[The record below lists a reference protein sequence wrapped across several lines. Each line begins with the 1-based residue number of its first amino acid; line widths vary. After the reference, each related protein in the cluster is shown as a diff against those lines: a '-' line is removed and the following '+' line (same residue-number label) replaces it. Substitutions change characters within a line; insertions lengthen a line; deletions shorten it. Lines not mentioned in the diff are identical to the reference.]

1 MLCLF
6 VVSQRHVTVK
16 MKIILMRLF
25 QALGDICVCTH
36 TAHTHTYTVHG
47 GGSGG
52 GDGGDTVYL
61 DNLVLHSS
69 VVIST

>member
-1 MLCLF
+1 MFICR
-6 VVSQRHVTVK
+6 VSETCHCQDENH
-16 MKIILMRLF
+16 IDE
-25 QALGDICVCTH
+25 ALSSPRRYMCMYTH
-36 TAHTHTYTVHG
+36 STYTVHG